1 MKTEL
6 FTNKY
11 GYSMAPLKADLL
23 KAFFDNKPRIET
35 IRCTSFNIKKGGGV
49 ENEVNY
55 NQYVTYKV
63 FPLRKRIG
71 IVIWNHYQFR
81 NRRRD
86 LKPYPEVVSRFVR
99 FVCGITYK

>member
-1 MKTEL
+1 MNAEEIAI
-6 FTNKY
+6 KY
-11 GYSMAPLKADLL
+11 GYGVASLKADLL

-35 IRCTSFNIKKGGGV
+35 IRCTSFNIKNGGGV

-55 NQYVTYKV
+55 NQYITYKV
-63 FPLRKRIG
+63 VPLRKRIG

-86 LKPYPEVVSRFVR
+86 LKPYPEVFSRFVR
-99 FVCGITYK
+99 FFCGII